1 MGKIVLRLVLIAAF
15 FFGLIVLGPR
25 WASAQCVCGAIGPG
39 GYGPEPW
46 PYTGSYVERPI
57 VTVRPS
63 QWGVPYIDNYGIGP
77 FADEEPYW
85 YHGRFVYRRLPYS
98 LRSNIWVW

>member
-1 MGKIVLRLVLIAAF
+1 MRVTALTVGFLALASPAA
-15 FFGLIVLGPR
+15 
-25 WASAQCVCGAIGPG
+25 AQCVCGAVGPG

-85 YHGRFVYRRLPYS
+85 YRGRFVYRRLPYS

>member
-1 MGKIVLRLVLIAAF
+1 MRTVALI
-15 FFGLIVLGPR
+15 FGLLML
-25 WASAQCVCGAIGPG
+25 ASPAAAQCPCG
-39 GYGPEPW
+39 GYGSNWYRPQPW
-46 PYTGSYVERPI
+46 PYTGLPYDQPI

-85 YHGRFVYRRLPYS
+85 RRGRFVYRRLPYS
-98 LRSNIWVW
+98 LRSNIWIW

>member
-1 MGKIVLRLVLIAAF
+1 MRITALVVGFLA
-15 FFGLIVLGPR
+15 LVSP
-25 WASAQCVCGAIGPG
+25 ASAQCVCGAVGPG

-85 YHGRFVYRRLPYS
+85 YRGRFVYRRLPYS

>member
-1 MGKIVLRLVLIAAF
+1 MRVTALTVGFLALVS
-15 FFGLIVLGPR
+15 P
-25 WASAQCVCGAIGPG
+25 ASAQCVCGAVGPG

>member
-1 MGKIVLRLVLIAAF
+1 MRITALVVGFLA
-15 FFGLIVLGPR
+15 LVSP
-25 WASAQCVCGAIGPG
+25 ASAQCVCGAVGPG

-85 YHGRFVYRRLPYS
+85 YRGRFVYRRLPYS
-98 LRSNIWVW
+98 LRSY

>member
-1 MGKIVLRLVLIAAF
+1 MRVTALTVGFLALAS
-15 FFGLIVLGPR
+15 P
-25 WASAQCVCGAIGPG
+25 ASAQCVCGAVGPG

-46 PYTGSYVERPI
+46 PYAGSYVDRPI

-85 YHGRFVYRRLPYS
+85 RHGRFVYRRLPYS

>member
-1 MGKIVLRLVLIAAF
+1 MRITALVVGFLA
-15 FFGLIVLGPR
+15 LVSP
-25 WASAQCVCGAIGPG
+25 ASAQCVCGAVGPG

-85 YHGRFVYRRLPYS
+85 RHGRFVYRRLPYS

>member
-1 MGKIVLRLVLIAAF
+1 MRITALVV
-15 FFGLIVLGPR
+15 GLLALVSP
-25 WASAQCVCGAIGPG
+25 ASAQCVCGAVGPG

-85 YHGRFVYRRLPYS
+85 YRGRFVYRRLPYS

>member
-1 MGKIVLRLVLIAAF
+1 MRVTALTVGFLALVS
-15 FFGLIVLGPR
+15 P
-25 WASAQCVCGAIGPG
+25 ASAQCVCGAVGPG

-46 PYTGSYVERPI
+46 PCTGSYVERPI

-85 YHGRFVYRRLPYS
+85 YRGRFVYRRLPYS
-98 LRSNIWVW
+98 LRSNIWIW

>member
-1 MGKIVLRLVLIAAF
+1 MRITALVVGFLA
-15 FFGLIVLGPR
+15 LVSP
-25 WASAQCVCGAIGPG
+25 ASAQCVCGAVGPG

-85 YHGRFVYRRLPYS
+85 YRGRFIYRRLPYS
-98 LRSNIWVW
+98 LRSY